1 MRKNKEPKTVSFKK
15 YAKYEVFAA
24 YSDVPFEEAEKDHP
38 DFAFWQ
44 TQKTYWVARIGEL
57 HVPWGFGCDECGFY
71 ANGVIKLCLG
81 NKQAA
86 LDGKGFRYKQEAN
99 GVWYLY
105 QSVLTD
111 SGFDGFIITLRD
123 EFLPILKEI
132 AKEAKTPEAFKEAL
146 KTFGAREDVKR
157 ILSQD
162 LAGRFELF
170 GDEPIRIDGS
180 GVETK

>member
-1 MRKNKEPKTVSFKK
+1 MRKNKEAITVSFKK

-24 YSDVPFEEAEKDHP
+24 YSDVPFEEAEKDYP

-44 TQKTYWVARIGEL
+44 TGKTYWVARIGEL
-57 HVPWGFGCDECGFY
+57 HVPWGFGCAECGFY

-86 LDGKGFRYKQEAN
+86 LDGKGFRYKQEEN

-105 QSVLTD
+105 QNMFMGN
-111 SGFDGFIITLRD
+111 GFEGFTIALRD

-132 AKEAKTPEAFKEAL
+132 AKEAKTPEEFKKAL
-146 KTFGAREDVKR
+146 KNFGAREDVQR